1 MRHRRLHQQR
11 ELAPGVASVTI
22 QELAYPVFT
31 TTGNTTTVT
40 GNIANLCKESD
51 RVQMCIC
58 VRSMRGRSRDPFG
71 PNHASPATPP
81 SHRLKCLVCRY
92 RSLYPTPTY
101 CPPSVCPHHSDP
113 RQPPSGTRPMS
124 RKLPAPPPNSGSQPH
139 DPPLRASAG
148 TPTMCSSSPDQNHQR
163 DRRRR
168 ERRGRA
174 RRPCRFTEP
183 HGPRARRSCDP
194 SAPYRSAPGSHAG
207 LHPASGT
214 QRVRSLWSDRRGHA
228 ARPRAGP
235 RPSNAYGP

>member
-1 MRHRRLHQQR
+1 MRALHARALKGPVWPQSRFSRHPTLPQTEMSRL
-11 ELAPGVASVTI
+11 PI
-22 QELAYPVFT
+22 PFT
-31 TTGNTTTVT
+31 
-40 GNIANLCKESD
+40 LPHSD
-51 RVQMCIC
+51 I
-58 VRSMRGRSRDPFG
+58 
-71 PNHASPATPP
+71 
-81 SHRLKCLVCRY
+81 L
-92 RSLYPTPTY
+92 
-101 CPPSVCPHHSDP
+101 PSVCL
-113 RQPPSGTRPMS
+113 PPSLRPS
-124 RKLPAPPPNSGSQPH
+124 AATIWHPPHVPKTPCTAAQLESQPH